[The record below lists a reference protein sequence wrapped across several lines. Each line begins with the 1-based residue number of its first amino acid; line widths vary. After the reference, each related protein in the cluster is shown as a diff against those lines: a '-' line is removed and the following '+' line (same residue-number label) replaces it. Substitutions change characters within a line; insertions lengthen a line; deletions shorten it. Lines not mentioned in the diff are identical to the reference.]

1 MKRIFLDHASSSPL
15 TKAAAKAYAK
25 SLTLF
30 GNPSA
35 VHSEG
40 RAARAAITA
49 ARVQIAAALSV
60 KPDELVFASGGTEAN
75 NLAIGGVIRAL
86 HQEGV
91 PYKEMH
97 CITSSIEHASVL
109 ETFAILEVDGVRVTY
124 VDPGPDGVLRGTAI
138 LEHITPQTV
147 LISLAHVNS
156 EIGTIQPIAEL
167 GADILKLRK
176 GFESSFAKVAPG
188 APFPLLHVDAAQSP
202 LYLDASPHALRAD
215 MVTYDA
221 QKIGGPK
228 GVGILYRDFSV
239 PLKAVTG
246 GGTQERSLR
255 PGTENTSAI
264 VAAGAAFHAMGKDR
278 KKLSKKVSA
287 LRDSLVEA
295 VLSSVPEAFLLGSD
309 TRRIANNAFF
319 VIPGVDGDYL
329 AVTMDSLGVSVS
341 PRSACV
347 GSGGGQSHV
356 AYALTKND
364 EHARSTIRF
373 TLGPATTKAE
383 VQGAV
388 RALRKALSISK
399 TR

>member
-25 SLTLF
+25 ALPLF

-49 ARVQIAAALSV
+49 ARVQTAAALSV
-60 KPDELVFASGGTEAN
+60 KPDELIFTSGGTEAN
-75 NLAIGGVIRAL
+75 NLAIVGVVRAL
-86 HQEGV
+86 RREGV
-91 PYKEMH
+91 PYTKMH

-109 ETFAILEVDGVRVTY
+109 ETFSILEEDGVRVTY
-124 VDPGPDGVLRGTAI
+124 VDPGTDGVIRGTSV
-138 LEHITPQTV
+138 LEHITPETV
-147 LISLAHVNS
+147 IISLAHVNS
-156 EIGTIQPIAEL
+156 ETGTIQPIPEL
-167 GADILKLRK
+167 GADLLKLKK
-176 GFESSFAKVAPG
+176 GFDSAFAKVAPG

-255 PGTENTSAI
+255 PGTENTPAI
-264 VAAGAAFHAMGKDR
+264 VAAGAAFQAMGKDR
-278 KKLSKKVSA
+278 KKLSKKVAA
-287 LRDSLVEA
+287 LRDHLVKE
-295 VLSSVPEAFLLGSD
+295 VMTLVPGALLLGSA

-329 AVTMDSLGVSVS
+329 SVTMDSLGVSVS

-347 GSGGGQSHV
+347 GSGGGTSHV
-356 AYALTKND
+356 AFVLTKN
-364 EHARSTIRF
+364 EEYARSTIRF
-373 TLGPATTKAE
+373 TLGPTTAKAD
-383 VQGAV
+383 VQAAV